1 MTTKEV
7 YVACDGTEFYDEDK
21 CREYEDEL
29 DNLQV
34 PNLIK
39 ALKVIA
45 SNKSIFSSYNC
56 DKCPLTSICDS
67 CFNEHPPCYWGED
80 NILNLGN

>member
-7 YVACDGTEFYDEDK
+7 YVACDGKEFYDKDK

-45 SNKSIFSSYNC
+45 SNKAIFLLSGC
-56 DKCPLTSICDS
+56 DRCPLRSICDP
-67 CFNEHPPCYWGED
+67 CFNGNPPCFWYQN

>member
-7 YVACDGTEFYDEDK
+7 YVAYDGTEFYDEDK

-34 PNLIK
+34 SALIK

-45 SNKSIFSSYNC
+45 SNKAIFSEYNC
-56 DKCPLTSICDS
+56 DKCPLTLICVS
-67 CFNEHPPCYWGED
+67 CFNLNPPCHWNED
-80 NILNLGN
+80 NILKLGN

>member
-7 YVACDGTEFYDEDK
+7 YVACDGTEFYDEDE

-45 SNKSIFSSYNC
+45 SNKAIFSVYSC
-56 DKCPLTSICDS
+56 DRCPLTSICDS
-67 CFNEHPPCYWGED
+67 CFNLYPPCNWNKD
-80 NILNLGN
+80 DILSLGN

>member
-1 MTTKEV
+1 MITKEV

-34 PNLIK
+34 SNLIK

-45 SNKSIFSSYNC
+45 SNKAIFPLRGC
-56 DKCPLTSICDS
+56 DKCPLTAICVS
-67 CFNEHPPCYWGED
+67 CFNLSPPCNWREND
-80 NILNLGN
+80 ILNLGN

>member
-1 MTTKEV
+1 MTTKKV
-7 YVACDGTEFYDEDK
+7 YVACDGIEFYDEDK
-21 CREYEDEL
+21 CRKYEDEL

-45 SNKSIFSSYNC
+45 SNKAIFSSYTC
-56 DKCPLTSICDS
+56 DRCPLMSICDS
-67 CFNEHPPCYWGED
+67 CFNERPPCYWHEN
-80 NILNLGN
+80 NILKLGN

>member
-1 MTTKEV
+1 MITKEV

-34 PNLIK
+34 PDLIK
-39 ALKVIA
+39 ALKAIA
-45 SNKSIFSSYNC
+45 SNKVIFSLG
-56 DKCPLTSICDS
+56 KC
-67 CFNEHPPCYWGED
+67 
-80 NILNLGN
+80 

>member
-1 MTTKEV
+1 MITKEV
-7 YVACDGTEFYDEDK
+7 YVACDGIEFYDEDE

-34 PNLIK
+34 PDLIK

-45 SNKSIFSSYNC
+45 SNKVIFSLGNC
-56 DKCPLTSICDS
+56 DRCPL
-67 CFNEHPPCYWGED
+67 
-80 NILNLGN
+80 

>member
-1 MTTKEV
+1 MITKEV

-39 ALKVIA
+39 ALKLSLIHI
-45 SNKSIFSSYNC
+45 SE
-56 DKCPLTSICDS
+56 PTR
-67 CFNEHPPCYWGED
+67 P
-80 NILNLGN
+80 